1 MGATERF
8 RPEEVQRILALT
20 GKQLDHWDRLSLIS
34 PKKEQGSR
42 YYDFRDLIGLRTVKQ
57 LVEQGVPPIRIR
69 RAVAALRQQLS
80 HVQSPLAELRVLS
93 DGKDVV
99 VERGGARL
107 EPVSGQFLLN
117 FETRELDEGI
127 RTIPGRAARAAAG
140 PASSPAGASGAA
152 ENDWMAVALEYEAEG
167 AARAAAIQAYD
178 RAVSADPQSVEAWIN
193 RGTLCY
199 EDGNFAK
206 AAESFHR
213 ALASNPES
221 ALAHYNLG
229 SVLEEMGEPGAAR
242 NHLREAVRIDP
253 GYADAHY
260 NLAFVS
266 EKLGNFGEAREH
278 WQAYI
283 KLDPSSPWCD
293 YARRRLNFATATKPR

>member
-1 MGATERF
+1 MGATDRF

-20 GKQLDHWDRLSLIS
+20 GKQLDHWDRLSLVS
-34 PKKEQGSR
+34 PKKDQGNR
-42 YYDFRDLIGLRTVKQ
+42 FYDFRDLIGLRTIKQ
-57 LVEQGVPPIRIR
+57 LVEQGVPPLRIR
-69 RAVAALRQQLS
+69 RAVAALRAQLS
-80 HVQSPLAELRVLS
+80 HVDSPLAELRVLS

-117 FETRELDEGI
+117 FETRELDEGV
-127 RTIPGRAARAAAG
+127 RTIPGREARDSRVAG
-140 PASSPAGASGAA
+140 
-152 ENDWMAVALEYEAEG
+152 DWLAVALEYEAEG
-167 AARAAAIQAYD
+167 PARAEAIDAYD
-178 RAVSADPQSVEAWIN
+178 RAVSADPKSVDAWIN
-193 RGTLCY
+193 RGTAYY
-199 EDGNFAK
+199 EAGDLAK

-213 ALASNPES
+213 ALAANAEA

-229 SVLEEMGEPGAAR
+229 SVLEESGELDAAR
-242 NHLREAVRIDP
+242 EHLREAVRIDP
-253 GYADAHY
+253 AYADAHY

-283 KLDPSSPWCD
+283 KLDPASPWCD
-293 YARRRLNFATATKPR
+293 YARRRLNFATAPKKR